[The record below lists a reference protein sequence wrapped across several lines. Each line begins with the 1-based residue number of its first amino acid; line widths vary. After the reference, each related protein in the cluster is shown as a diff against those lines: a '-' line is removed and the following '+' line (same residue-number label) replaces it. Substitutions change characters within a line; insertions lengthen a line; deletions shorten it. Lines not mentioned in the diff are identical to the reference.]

1 MNTSMKKILIL
12 VWLACPFWAQAQ
24 KTALNQFFDKYSG
37 QEGYTSIYVT
47 KYTFE
52 LFKKIE
58 NAQEGKEFD
67 EVVTKLKAI
76 KILAPDS
83 ATHLATDQAFLKE
96 LSASLPDAQYKDL
109 MIVRD
114 GPETISFM
122 IREEGP
128 SISEFVMTIE
138 GDGAPFLL
146 FLEGDID
153 LNEIA
158 KLSRS
163 VDINGF
169 QHLDKLK
176 GKN

>member
-1 MNTSMKKILIL
+1 M
-12 VWLACPFWAQAQ
+12 
-24 KTALNQFFDKYSG
+24 
-37 QEGYTSIYVT
+37 T

-58 NAQEGKEFD
+58 NAQEGKDFD

-83 ATHLATDQAFLKE
+83 VKHITTNGSFLKD
-96 LSASLPDAQYKDL
+96 LRKALPDAQYKDL

-122 IREEGP
+122 VREDGP
-128 SISEFVMTIE
+128 KISEFVMTIE

-158 KLSRS
+158 KLSRTL
-163 VDINGF
+163 DINGF

-176 GKN
+176 DKN

>member
-1 MNTSMKKILIL
+1 MNTMKKLIILIFL
-12 VWLACPFWAQAQ
+12 VSPLWAQAQ
-24 KTALNQFFDKYSG
+24 TALTDFYDQYSG
-37 QEGYTSIYVT
+37 KEGYTSVYVT

-58 NAQEGKEFD
+58 NAQEGKDFD

-83 ATHLATDQAFLKE
+83 AEHVATNGRFLKE
-96 LSASLPDAQYKDL
+96 LRAALPQAQYKDL

-128 SISEFVMTIE
+128 KISEFVMTIE

-153 LNEIA
+153 LNELA

-176 GKN
+176 DKN

>member
-1 MNTSMKKILIL
+1 M
-12 VWLACPFWAQAQ
+12 
-24 KTALNQFFDKYSG
+24 
-37 QEGYTSIYVT
+37 
-47 KYTFE
+47 
-52 LFKKIE
+52 
-58 NAQEGKEFD
+58 
-67 EVVTKLKAI
+67 
-76 KILAPDS
+76 
-83 ATHLATDQAFLKE
+83 ATNGRFLKD
-96 LSASLPDAQYKDL
+96 LRAALPKKDYKDL
-109 MIVRD
+109 MIVKD

-128 SISEFVMTIE
+128 KISEFVMTIE

-153 LNEIA
+153 LNELA

-176 GKN
+176 DKN